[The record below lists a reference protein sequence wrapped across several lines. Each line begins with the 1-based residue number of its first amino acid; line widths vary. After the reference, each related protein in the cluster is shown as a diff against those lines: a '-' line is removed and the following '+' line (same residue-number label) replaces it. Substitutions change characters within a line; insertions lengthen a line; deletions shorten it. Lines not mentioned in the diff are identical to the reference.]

1 MRFLF
6 TSRAGFGH
14 FHPLVPLA
22 QGAQEAGHE
31 VAFGMPPS
39 FRDTVGR
46 VGFRWLDAGMDE
58 SDPEFARF
66 VEERNKL
73 PGRERARFMKRG
85 AATVLGPRM
94 VTDILRIADSWRPD
108 LIVRDA
114 SDFGGCVAAEVLGIP
129 HASNEAVAFS
139 NWTDAI
145 VAEPL
150 ADLRAAHGLP
160 ADPGLRMLQRYLE
173 LTPFPTGLDDVG
185 ESIRPTRHH
194 YCATP
199 FDRSGD
205 EAAPDWPLPLPDAP
219 LVFATLGTVMNTRT
233 DLLAAFIEALRDEHV
248 NLVVTVGRNGD
259 PDQFG
264 PQPPN
269 VRIERYI
276 PQSLLFPR
284 CDLVISHGG
293 SNTMLAALAHGIPQV
308 IAPITA
314 DQPDNADRALAAGL
328 TRVVPLAEVSP
339 ATIREAA
346 LTVLSDPSYRQAAE
360 RTRDVMAALPGIPEM
375 TALLEQLARDNTP
388 IVAHH

>member
-1 MRFLF
+1 
-6 TSRAGFGH
+6 
-14 FHPLVPLA
+14 
-22 QGAQEAGHE
+22 
-31 VAFGMPPS
+31 MPPS
-39 FRDTVGR
+39 FRDTVQR

-66 VEERNKL
+66 VEQRNKL
-73 PGRERARFMKRG
+73 PGRERARFMRRG
-85 AATVLGPRM
+85 AVSLLGPRM
-94 VTDILRIADSWRPD
+94 VIDILRLADTWRPD

-114 SDFGGCVAAEVLGIP
+114 SDYGGCVAAEVLDIP

-139 NWTDAI
+139 PWQSEVA
-145 VAEPL
+145 AEPL
-150 ADLRAAHGLP
+150 GDLRNAFGLP
-160 ADPGLRMLQRYLE
+160 PDPELQMLQRYLE
-173 LTPFPTGLDDVG
+173 LTPFPPGLDGVG
-185 ESIRPTRHH
+185 EAPRPTRRH
-194 YCATP
+194 YRTSS

-205 EAAPDWPLPLPDAP
+205 EAAPDWPLPLADAP
-219 LVFATLGTVMNTRT
+219 LVFATLGTVMNTHT

-264 PQPPN
+264 RQPPN

-308 IAPITA
+308 MAPITA

-328 TRVVPLAEVSP
+328 ARLVPLAGVSP

-346 LTVLSDPSYRQAAE
+346 LNVLSEPSYRQAAE
-360 RTRDVMAALPGIPEM
+360 RTRDVMAALPEVRDVA
-375 TALLEQLARDNTP
+375 ALLEQLARDNAP
-388 IVAHH
+388 IVNRR